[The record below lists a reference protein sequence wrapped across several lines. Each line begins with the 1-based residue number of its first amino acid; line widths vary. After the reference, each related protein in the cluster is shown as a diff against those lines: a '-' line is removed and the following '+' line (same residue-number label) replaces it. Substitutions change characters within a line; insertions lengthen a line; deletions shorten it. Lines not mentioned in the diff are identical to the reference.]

1 MYVQEHGESGL
12 VGTQEG
18 PTGLSGEETISV
30 ESAVCLFLIEE
41 SRIQDQGLIGAE
53 VERMERC
60 ARGSR
65 LPAALTR
72 SLYTDLLCSTGR
84 IGNVPWCDA

>member
-18 PTGLSGEETISV
+18 PTGLSGEQTISV

-53 VERMERC
+53 VEQC

-65 LPAALTR
+65 LPAALNCLTR

-84 IGNVPWCDA
+84 TDNVPWCDA